1 MQLSRQNRPKRVV
14 LNELNKNLPKVSAQL
29 SVAKIKGE
37 EDIGLH
43 QMFAASSFSI
53 PVIHE
58 EKI

>member
-1 MQLSRQNRPKRVV
+1 MQPYPLYKAKRVV
-14 LNELNKNLPKVSAQL
+14 MNELNENLPKVSAQL

-37 EDIGLH
+37 EDIGLC